1 MKVLVIGK
9 GGREHAIAWKLSQ
22 SRRISTLLC
31 APGNAGTASI
41 APNVTISDSDVD
53 ALLEFARHEKVDFT
67 VVGPEA
73 PLADGIVDR
82 FQESGLSIFGP
93 TQAASRIESS
103 KSFAK
108 DLMRRAGVPTGRAEV
123 FSDFKAARNYVEAL
137 SPPVVIKADGLAAGK
152 GVVIADT
159 KERALSAL
167 REQMVDRA
175 FGSAGET
182 VLIEEFLQGPE
193 LSVFAFVDGKRLSPL
208 IAAVDYKRVGEGD
221 TGPNTGGMGA
231 YSPPLSV
238 LWNPEVERSARTE
251 IMEPVVAAMAD
262 DGCPFVGVLYAGL
275 MLTRDGLKVIEFN
288 CRFGD
293 PETQVVL
300 PRIESDLLELM
311 LAAVDGN
318 VQDAPLKVT
327 PDSCVGVVVASGGYP
342 DAYETSLP
350 ISGLDIVE
358 NDTSVFHAGTK
369 LNDSEEIVTD
379 GGRVLAVSATGKTRH
394 EARRKAYAATESLSF
409 DGSFFRGDIAEFAG
423 S

>member
-31 APGNAGTASI
+31 APGNAGTARI
-41 APNVTISDSDVD
+41 APNVPISDSDVE
-53 ALLEFARHEKVDFT
+53 ALLEFALHEKVDFT

-82 FQESGLSIFGP
+82 FQESGLAIFGP
-93 TQAASRIESS
+93 TQAAARIESS

-152 GVVIADT
+152 GVVIANT

-167 REQMVDRA
+167 REQMVHRA

-208 IAAVDYKRVGEGD
+208 VAAVDYKRVGEGD

-231 YSPPLSV
+231 YSPPLGV
-238 LWNPEVERSARTE
+238 LWNPEIERSARTE

-262 DGCPFVGVLYAGL
+262 YGCPFVGVLYAGL

-311 LAAVDGN
+311 LAAVAGN
-318 VQDAPLKVT
+318 VYDAPLKVS

-342 DAYETSLP
+342 DAYETGLP
-350 ISGLDIVE
+350 ISGLDIVQ
-358 NDTSVFHAGTK
+358 NNTSVFHAGTK
-369 LNDSEEIVTD
+369 LNDSEETVTD
-379 GGRVLAVSATGKTRH
+379 GGRVLTISATGKTRQ

-409 DGSFFRGDIAEFAG
+409 DGSFFRGDIAEF
-423 S
+423 SSN

>member
-22 SRRISTLLC
+22 SSRISTLLC
-31 APGNAGTASI
+31 APGNAGTARI
-41 APNVTISDSDVD
+41 APNVPISDSDVE
-53 ALLEFARHEKVDFT
+53 ALLEFALHEKVDFT

-82 FQESGLSIFGP
+82 FQEAGLSIFGP

-123 FSDFKAARNYVEAL
+123 FSEFEAARNYVQAL

-231 YSPPLSV
+231 YSPPLGV

-251 IMEPVVAAMAD
+251 IMEPVVTAMAD
-262 DGCPFVGVLYAGL
+262 DGCPYVGVLYAGL

-318 VQDAPLKVT
+318 VYDAPLRVSS
-327 PDSCVGVVVASGGYP
+327 DSCVGVVVASGGYP
-342 DAYETSLP
+342 DAYETGLP
-350 ISGLDIVE
+350 ITGLDIVE

-369 LNDSEEIVTD
+369 LNDSEETVTD
-379 GGRVLAVSATGKTRH
+379 GGRVLTISATGKTRQ
-394 EARRKAYAATESLSF
+394 EARRNAYAATESLSF
-409 DGSFFRGDIAEFAG
+409 DGSFYRGDIADFA
-423 S
+423 SN

>member
-31 APGNAGTASI
+31 APGNAGTARI
-41 APNVTISDSDVD
+41 APNVPISDNDMDS
-53 ALLEFARHEKVDFT
+53 LLEFALHEKVEFT
-67 VVGPEA
+67 VVGPES

-82 FQESGLSIFGP
+82 FQDAGLSIFGP

-123 FSDFKAARNYVEAL
+123 FSDFKAARNYIEAL

-152 GVVIADT
+152 GVVIANT
-159 KERALSAL
+159 KERAESAL

-251 IMEPVVAAMAD
+251 IMEPVVGAMAG
-262 DGCPFVGVLYAGL
+262 DGCPYVGVLYAGL

-311 LAAVDGN
+311 LAAVAGN
-318 VQDAPLKVT
+318 VNDAPLKVS
-327 PDSCVGVVVASGGYP
+327 PDSCVGVVVVSGGYP
-342 DAYETSLP
+342 DAYETGLP
-350 ISGLDIVE
+350 ISGLDIVK

-423 S
+423 N